1 MIESYIR
8 DVPDYPKSGIVY
20 KDIQPL
26 LADRDAF
33 NKAVRNMLFKV
44 KSIPDYFIGI
54 ESRGFI
60 FASAMAIQSGSG
72 LKLIRKQG
80 KLPPGNLITVT
91 YDTEYSTDTLQ
102 IDKVLNSNDHKTAI
116 IVDDVF
122 ATGGTMEAAKELTLK
137 AGYAL
142 IGTVCLVDIGIN
154 KNHDTKCLISY

>member
-1 MIESYIR
+1 MKSYIKNI
-8 DVPDYPKSGIVY
+8 PNYPKPGITY
-20 KDIQPL
+20 RDIQPL
-26 LADRDAF
+26 LADRDAY
-33 NKAVRNMLFKV
+33 NKAVRNMLFKL
-44 KSIPDYFIGI
+44 KKIPDYFIGI

-60 FASAMAIQSGSG
+60 FASAMAMQSGSG
-72 LKLIRKQG
+72 LRLIRKQG

-137 AGYAL
+137 AGYVL
-142 IGTVCLVDIGIN
+142 IGTICLIDIGIN
-154 KNHDTKCLISY
+154 KNHDTECLISY